1 MSERIREILSRVL
14 SAEIGNQEIWKEQD
28 LERFSCDKI
37 GRDEIIEEIR
47 QFMKDNDIKFDD
59 FSYFNTKRQYQR

>member
-28 LERFSCDKI
+28 LERLGCDKI
-37 GRDEIIEEIR
+37 GRDEIIKEIR

-59 FSYFNTKRQYQR
+59 FSYYKG

>member
-28 LERFSCDKI
+28 LERFGCDKI

-59 FSYFNTKRQYQR
+59 FSCYNDAKG

>member
-59 FSYFNTKRQYQR
+59 FSYFNAKG